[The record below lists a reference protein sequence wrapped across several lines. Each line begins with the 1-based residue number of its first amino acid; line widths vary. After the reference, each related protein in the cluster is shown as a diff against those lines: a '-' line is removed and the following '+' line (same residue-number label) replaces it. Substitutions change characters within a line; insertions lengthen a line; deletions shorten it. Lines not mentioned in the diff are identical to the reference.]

1 VLGLVGVVDIV
12 ELLVL
17 THLLELCHL
26 VEILDAAVLYT
37 FDHLVQLLPR
47 HGGNLQPG
55 LLLHTAQ
62 MPVVASLEV
71 LVLWEPVDSGH
82 TLGDGEDHLDEE
94 LCIAF
99 AGSKSLPDLVFHALD
114 PATQ

>member
-17 THLLELCHL
+17 THVLELSHL
-26 VEILDAAVLYT
+26 VEILDAAVLYA

-47 HGGNLQPG
+47 HEGDLQSG

-62 MPVVASLEV
+62 TPVVASLEV

-82 TLGDGEDHLDEE
+82 MLGDGEDHLDEE
-94 LCIAF
+94 LCIAI
-99 AGSKSLPDLVFHALD
+99 AGSQSLTGLVFHALD